1 MHTNEEFQVTSR
13 REMFQ
18 RLGIGI
24 GSVALASL
32 LNSEL
37 GAEIRPTTQNSL
49 RAKEPHF
56 AARAKSIIY
65 MHMVGAPSHLEI
77 FENKPMLQRH
87 DGEPVPRHLI
97 EGQRFAFLRG
107 HPKLLGTRFRFA
119 KHGQGGVEMSELL
132 PNLARVADEM
142 CVIKTLHTEEF
153 NHAPAQLFMQTGF
166 GQFGRPSI
174 GSWVS
179 YGLGTENQNLPSFV
193 VLQTGAT
200 AGAGN
205 SLYGSGFLPT
215 LHQGVKFRNSGDPVL
230 YLSNP
235 RGVNSNDRRQLI
247 NSIQALNKTQLAD
260 VGDPE
265 ISTRISQYELA
276 YRMQMSV
283 PELTNIRS
291 EPRRI
296 HEMYGTQPGRASF
309 ANNCLLARRLVERGV
324 RFVQLFDSSWDHHGS
339 VFRNMPN
346 KCRQID
352 KPIAALIQD
361 LKERGLLD
369 QTLIVWGGEFGRTP
383 MLQGSA
389 GANAGRDHHKDAF
402 CVWMA
407 GGGVKGG
414 KTYGK
419 TDELGYLPVENPMHV
434 RDLHSTIL
442 HLLGINH
449 ERLTF
454 RFQGRNYRLTDIG
467 GEVAHTIVR

>member
-1 MHTNEEFQVTSR
+1 M
-13 REMFQ
+13 
-18 RLGIGI
+18 
-24 GSVALASL
+24 
-32 LNSEL
+32 
-37 GAEIRPTTQNSL
+37 
-49 RAKEPHF
+49 
-56 AARAKSIIY
+56 
-65 MHMVGAPSHLEI
+65 
-77 FENKPMLQRH
+77 
-87 DGEPVPRHLI
+87 
-97 EGQRFAFLRG
+97 
-107 HPKLLGTRFRFA
+107 
-119 KHGQGGVEMSELL
+119 
-132 PNLARVADEM
+132 
-142 CVIKTLHTEEF
+142 
-153 NHAPAQLFMQTGF
+153 
-166 GQFGRPSI
+166 
-174 GSWVS
+174 
-179 YGLGTENQNLPSFV
+179 
-193 VLQTGAT
+193 
-200 AGAGN
+200 
-205 SLYGSGFLPT
+205 PT

-235 RGVNSNDRRQLI
+235 RGVNHNDRRQLI

-283 PELTNIRS
+283 PELTNIRN

-324 RFVQLFDSSWDHHGS
+324 RFVQLFDSSWDHHNN
-339 VFRNMPN
+339 VFRSMPN

-369 QTLIVWGGEFGRTP
+369 ETLIVWGGEFGRTP

-389 GANAGRDHHKDAF
+389 GPNAGRDHHKDAF
-402 CVWMA
+402 CALMA

-414 KTYGK
+414 MTYGK
-419 TDELGYLPVENPMHV
+419 TDELGYLPVENSMHV
-434 RDLHSTIL
+434 RDFHATLL

-467 GEVAHTIVR
+467 GEVAHAVVR